1 MSQIPS
7 YISLPDLTVAN
18 NPSRTYKLY
27 KSVPKSANLFSENTK
42 VNGLWARTKSVP
54 DLALMNENDQNWLL
68 VDKSPG
74 QDNVENDSNYI
85 NMNPSKLPIHPCR
98 KYLRKQ
104 KKNPSPLL
112 ISESY
117 SDKLKGQLYEKQK
130 RKNGN
135 TIRTRQPSPLMRRQV
150 SNLGIAQQ
158 FSKSESNL
166 FAAIKRWALVSSGL
180 NALLFRARKRFS
192 IWIEIS
198 FITWATYDCKTLTTV
213 APKRF

>member
-166 FAAIKRWALVSSGL
+166 FAAIKR
-180 NALLFRARKRFS
+180 
-192 IWIEIS
+192 
-198 FITWATYDCKTLTTV
+198 
-213 APKRF
+213 